1 MNRFLIA
8 IVLSLVAMVQARAQY
23 DLYVE
28 VSQAGTLEEE
38 VTQILEDA
46 KYDISSMK
54 VFGPIN
60 GKDMM
65 FIRDLCGVK
74 GFSEP
79 TEGKLKVLD
88 LENADIVDSSEPYM
102 NLHGR
107 DLYSQLGRF
116 GTCFLYNCKTLEHVM
131 LPAYLEGIDSLAF
144 ANCKN
149 LQNLDIPN
157 TVESIGYGACVG
169 CDNIV
174 SIKVPDGVIEI
185 GVGAFQQMARL
196 KELTLGDGIE
206 EIDNSLIMYDDS
218 LQVINLGRKFK
229 TFNPV
234 VFYTAKALNELF
246 VEADNPYYSS
256 QDGIL
261 YTAEKDTL
269 VTFPPALDMEE
280 FTMYPDLRNVAPYA
294 FSNARFLQ
302 KVTCSLNLEG
312 IDSLAFFGC
321 TALKEVN
328 LNDLLKHIGFGAFGM
343 PVGEESA
350 LEQLFIPASVSDIE
364 GGAFILNTSLQSI
377 QVDEENPY
385 YVADERGTLFS
396 KDLKRLCF
404 VPTMAEEVRLPETLE
419 EVGAYAFAGATGMA
433 SISIP
438 DHVKAIGD
446 GAFAYAAG
454 LNELFLGEGVEKVGD
469 LVVDECI
476 ALENLYLFAPDIRE
490 ENLQPYSFLDTSG
503 AVMEQCM
510 LHVLPGTAMN
520 YLSKKGFYS
529 EEFDAFFF
537 KDIVEMDHP
546 EGVADV
552 KVDHDTQVKVFD
564 AAGRRLENPTRGLN
578 IITSPGHKTLKRF
591 VR

>member
-1 MNRFLIA
+1 M
-8 IVLSLVAMVQARAQY
+8 
-23 DLYVE
+23 
-28 VSQAGTLEEE
+28 
-38 VTQILEDA
+38 
-46 KYDISSMK
+46 
-54 VFGPIN
+54 
-60 GKDMM
+60 
-65 FIRDLCGVK
+65 
-74 GFSEP
+74 
-79 TEGKLKVLD
+79 
-88 LENADIVDSSEPYM
+88 
-102 NLHGR
+102 
-107 DLYSQLGRF
+107 
-116 GTCFLYNCKTLEHVM
+116 
-131 LPAYLEGIDSLAF
+131 
-144 ANCKN
+144 
-149 LQNLDIPN
+149 
-157 TVESIGYGACVG
+157 
-169 CDNIV
+169 
-174 SIKVPDGVIEI
+174 
-185 GVGAFQQMARL
+185 
-196 KELTLGDGIE
+196 
-206 EIDNSLIMYDDS
+206 
-218 LQVINLGRKFK
+218 GRKFK

-385 YVADERGTLFS
+385 YVTDERGTLFS

-404 VPTMAEEVRLPETLE
+404 VPTMAEEVRLPETME

-503 AVMEQCM
+503 AVMEQCV
-510 LHVLPGTAMN
+510 LHVMPGKAAGYM
-520 YLSKKGFYS
+520 LKKGFYS
-529 EEFDAFFF
+529 EEYELFFF
-537 KDIVEMDHP
+537 ADLVEMDNPDRVTAPDVHT
-546 EGVADV
+546 EGVTTWY
-552 KVDHDTQVKVFD
+552 DTS
-564 AAGRRLENPTRGLN
+564 GRRLRQPTRGVMVERVGGK
-578 IITSPGHKTLKRF
+578 SLKRF
-591 VR
+591 FK

>member
-8 IVLSLVAMVQARAQY
+8 TFLSLVAMVQTKAQY

-28 VSQAGTLEEE
+28 VYQAGTLEEE
-38 VTQILEDA
+38 VTQILEDG
-46 KYDISSMK
+46 KYDITSMK
-54 VFGPIN
+54 VFGPLN

-65 FIRDLCGVK
+65 FIRDMCGVK

-107 DLYSQLGRF
+107 ELYSQFGRF
-116 GTCFLYNCKTLEHVM
+116 GTCFLYNCKNLEQVV

-149 LQNLDIPN
+149 LQRLDIPN

-174 SIKVPDGVIEI
+174 SLRVPDGVSEI

-196 KELTLGDGIE
+196 KELFLGDGIE

-218 LQVINLGRKFK
+218 LQVVNLGKNFK

-246 VEADNPYYSS
+246 VESDNPYYSS
-256 QDGIL
+256 EDGIL
-261 YTAEKDTL
+261 YTVEKDTL
-269 VTFPPALDMEE
+269 VTFPPALEMEE
-280 FTMYPDLRNVAPYA
+280 FSMPIDLRNVAPYA

-302 KVTCSLNLEG
+302 KVNCPLNLES

-328 LNDLLKHIGFGAFGM
+328 LNELLQHIGFGAFGM
-343 PVGEESA
+343 PLGEASA

-364 GGAFILNTSLQSI
+364 GGAFIFNTALQAI
-377 QVDEENPY
+377 QVDENSPY
-385 YVADERGTLFS
+385 YATDEKGTLFS
-396 KDLKRLCF
+396 KDFKRLCF
-404 VPTMAEEVRLPETLE
+404 VPCMAEEVNIPETLE
-419 EVGAYAFAGATGMA
+419 EVGAYAFAGAMGMT

-454 LNELFLGEGVEKVGD
+454 LNELYLGEGVEKVGD
-469 LVVDECI
+469 LVVDECV

-520 YLSKKGFYS
+520 YLTKKGFYS

-537 KDIVEMDHP
+537 KDVVEMDHP

-552 KVDHDTQVKVFD
+552 ETARDTQEKVFD
-564 AAGRRLENPTRGLN
+564 AAGRRLEAPARGLN
-578 IITSPGHKTLKRF
+578 IITTGHKTLKRF
-591 VR
+591 VK